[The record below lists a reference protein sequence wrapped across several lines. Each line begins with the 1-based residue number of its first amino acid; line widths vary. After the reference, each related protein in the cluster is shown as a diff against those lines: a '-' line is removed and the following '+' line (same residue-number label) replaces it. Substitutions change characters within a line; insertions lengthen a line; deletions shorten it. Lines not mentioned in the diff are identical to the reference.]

1 MSAPL
6 PQRARAW
13 GATMLMAVRD
23 VRRLTARRR
32 APLGSVWYALQRRRR
47 PSASS
52 PTAVFDLDGVAL
64 EARPRDWCAIEEVL
78 LDGEYDFVASL
89 FPDRP
94 PARIVDLGA
103 NVGAFSARCLSLWPH
118 ASVVAVEAAAD
129 TFEVLARNRRRSPT
143 RDWTVV
149 RGAVCSEDGTVA
161 FEAAEQSTGS
171 KVVSVDGATNVVSVP
186 AMRLRTLLERH
197 GDGPVDLLKM
207 DIEGAE
213 EAVLEDVPE
222 VLDRI
227 GTLIVEIH
235 PQRCDAGRV
244 VGLLRERYAH
254 LAYVSGRRSSKPLL
268 VAARTPLHLPG
279 YVDVPARPAGA
290 RG

>member
-6 PQRARAW
+6 RQRARAW
-13 GATMLMAVRD
+13 VATLLMAGRD
-23 VRRLTARRR
+23 VRRLTAQRR
-32 APLGSVWYALQRRRR
+32 APLATLWFALQRRRR

-52 PTAVFDLDGVAL
+52 PTAVFRLDGVAL

-78 LDGEYDFVASL
+78 LDGEYDFVAAL
-89 FPDRP
+89 FPDQP

-118 ASVVAVEAAAD
+118 ASVLAVEAAGD
-129 TFEVLARNRRRSPT
+129 TFDVLDRNRRRSPT

-149 RGAVCSEDGTVA
+149 RGAVWSEDGTVT

-171 KVVSVDGATNVVSVP
+171 KVVSADAATNVVSVP
-186 AMRLRTLLERH
+186 AVRLRTLLERY
-197 GDGPVDLLKM
+197 GSGAVDLLKM

-213 EAVLEDVPE
+213 EAVLEDAPE
-222 VLDRI
+222 LLDRI
-227 GTLIVEIH
+227 DTLIVEVH
-235 PQRCDAGRV
+235 PQRCDTDRV
-244 VGLLRERYAH
+244 VGLLREHYGH
-254 LAYVSGRRSSKPLL
+254 LAYVPGRRSSKPLL
-268 VAARTPLHLPG
+268 VAARRPLALPD
-279 YVDVPARPAGA
+279 YVDRPAPPAGA